1 MTDKPHLEVDDASV
15 AGAPEA
21 ATHDVRGEGDV
32 LETPTRQPSKVFN
45 ETVFNWVVT
54 IAVFLILALPVGI
67 ANIYLGYILGE
78 SPCTSC
84 AYERFGMVVVGA
96 LGLFMV
102 RYGPHYKY
110 VAALAFAS
118 FFYLYSTIRHWN
130 YHVVDDVGQGF
141 ASEVL
146 GVHTYA
152 WGAFV
157 FWVVMGAVALGL
169 VWIGRDM
176 QLREDFT
183 GKVRRIKPFNI
194 VQKIVAGLCVVIV
207 ALNAVQMFILNG
219 PPPFAGKGDP
229 PRTTFNLSQATK
241 YWTPGL
247 WTRITKAPHLLAM
260 GGPMPHMPGSYED
273 TGIDFPKD
281 PNAAPIALTGGAL
294 SVKGETE
301 IGFDVVGNT
310 GKGVAAGLAYDPAT
324 DQFGLVSSDAGLYF
338 VKDDFKTIVS
348 KAIIDRPNGSDITYT
363 ADAAF
368 LAPGN
373 LVGMAWNKT
382 IYGAKQV
389 EPSEVDADA
398 AWVAF
403 DEATDDVM
411 EAPEGRALLFT
422 ARAKHNY
429 ALSLAGDQD
438 TDTAYVISVPNE
450 KQDQIVISQ
459 FAADHKLYREKIL
472 TAASSLGASEDVN
485 LGDFYP
491 VGADFVD
498 GKLYVLSKAYNALM
512 IIDTENLEL
521 VGLRALPDIGDFSD
535 IAIKDDTA
543 YVLSRVDG
551 KDTVYQLDMSE

>member
-1 MTDKPHLEVDDASV
+1 MTNNNNRAVDGASP
-15 AGAPEA
+15 ALDPQS
-21 ATHDVRGEGDV
+21 ATANGDV
-32 LETPTRQPSKVFN
+32 LETPPATRSKIFN
-45 ETVFNWVVT
+45 ESVFNWVVT

-118 FFYLYSTIRHWN
+118 FFYVYSTIRHWN

-146 GVHTYA
+146 GVHTYT
-152 WGAFV
+152 WGAFT

-169 VWIGRDM
+169 VWIGRDP

-183 GKVRRIKPFNI
+183 GKIRRIKPFHI
-194 VQKIVAGLCVVIV
+194 AQKIVAGLCVVIV

-229 PRTTFNLSQATK
+229 PRTTFNLSHASK
-241 YWTPGL
+241 YWTAGL
-247 WTRITKAPHLLAM
+247 WSRITKPPKLMAM
-260 GGPMPHMPGSYED
+260 GGPMPHMPGTYD
-273 TGIDFPKD
+273 NAAADLPTD
-281 PNAAPIALTGGAL
+281 PASAPIAMTGPALTL
-294 SVKGETE
+294 TGETE
-301 IGFDVVGNT
+301 IGFDVVGDT

-338 VKDDFKTIVS
+338 VKDDFKTIIS
-348 KAIIDRPNGSDITYT
+348 KAITDRPNGSDITYT

-382 IYGAKQV
+382 IYGAQQV
-389 EPSEVDADA
+389 DGAEFDADE

-403 DEATDDVM
+403 NEASDNM
-411 EAPEGRALLFT
+411 MPAPAGRALLFT

-429 ALSLAGDQD
+429 ALSLAGDQQ
-438 TDTAYVISVPNE
+438 TNTAYVVSVPNE

-459 FAADHKLYREKIL
+459 FADDHKLYREKIL
-472 TAASSLGASEDVN
+472 TAASSLGANEDVN
-485 LGDFYP
+485 LGEFYP
-491 VGADFVD
+491 VGADFAD

-512 IIDTENLEL
+512 IIDAESLEL
-521 VGLRALPDIGDFSD
+521 TGLRALPEIGDFSD

-543 YVLSRVDG
+543 YVLSRVEG
-551 KDTVYQLDMSE
+551 KDMVYELDMTE